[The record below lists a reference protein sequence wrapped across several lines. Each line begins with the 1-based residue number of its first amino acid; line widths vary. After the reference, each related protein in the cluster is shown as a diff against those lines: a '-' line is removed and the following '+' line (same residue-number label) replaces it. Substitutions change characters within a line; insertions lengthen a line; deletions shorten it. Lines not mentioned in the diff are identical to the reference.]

1 MTTIKQITQALSNQF
16 NAVLGRKQ
24 KFVELI
30 QNGDISRLLS
40 KMTTCNDKIT
50 KALAEYDPTKHEVTK
65 RPNRHRKGK
74 PDIITAKLPIPFQ
87 KVINLQATAFLFG
100 SPIQFSDISDVIET
114 SINGE
119 LNRKS
124 KAEDAYSRF
133 LQILKDT
140 RFDSNIRECKM
151 KAGSETLCAKLYH
164 LYLSTNGEIQV
175 MVKILAKS
183 LGV

>member
-87 KVINLQATAFLFG
+87 KSLTYKPRLSCSALL
-100 SPIQFSDISDVIET
+100 SSS
-114 SINGE
+114 
-119 LNRKS
+119 
-124 KAEDAYSRF
+124 
-133 LQILKDT
+133 QI
-140 RFDSNIRECKM
+140 FQM
-151 KAGSETLCAKLYH
+151 
-164 LYLSTNGEIQV
+164 
-175 MVKILAKS
+175 
-183 LGV
+183 